1 MHQLPSQQIPIDLNA
16 YDVDRIDQPSYY
28 PSPLYIP
35 PSDEPE
41 VICTR
46 IVDYSIFSAPWAKEL
61 EAIAGRSILD
71 EIEPEFATLFAL
83 RAQALNFTGQKI
95 LGVLSTT
102 LGALTEQGF
111 TVKDVRYY
119 CHDFEME
126 IDLSIELVVDCS
138 FEQAFELCRNVI
150 EAIASRH
157 ENPLTDLI
165 HLRVDSLS
173 DDDDPSDQP

>member
-1 MHQLPSQQIPIDLNA
+1 MHQLPSQQVLIDLNSCEVA
-16 YDVDRIDQPSYY
+16 RIDQPSYY
-28 PSPLYIP
+28 PSPLYVP
-35 PSDEPE
+35 PSDEPD

-46 IVDYSIFSAPWAKEL
+46 IADYSIFSAPWAKEL
-61 EAIAGRSILD
+61 EAISGRSILD
-71 EIEPEFATLFAL
+71 EIELEFATLFAL

-95 LGVLSTT
+95 LGVLTT
-102 LGALTEQGF
+102 ALGALTEQGF

>member
-1 MHQLPSQQIPIDLNA
+1 MHQLPSQQVPIDLNS

-35 PSDEPE
+35 PSDEPD

-46 IVDYSIFSAPWAKEL
+46 IVDYSIFSAPWAKKL
-61 EAIAGRSILD
+61 EAISERSILD

-95 LGVLSTT
+95 LDVLSTA

-111 TVKDVRYY
+111 TVKDVRYH

-126 IDLSIELVVDCS
+126 IDLTIKLVVECS
-138 FEQAFELCRNVI
+138 FEQACDLLGHVI
-150 EAIASRH
+150 EAIYSQH

-165 HLRVDSLS
+165 HLWVDSLS
-173 DDDDPSDQP
+173 NEHDPSDQL

>member
-46 IVDYSIFSAPWAKEL
+46 IADYSIFSAPWAKQL
-61 EAIAGRSILD
+61 EAISGRSILD

-83 RAQALNFTGQKI
+83 RAQALNITGKQI
-95 LGVLSTT
+95 FDVLSTA
-102 LGALTEQGF
+102 LGVLTEQGF
-111 TVKDVRYY
+111 TVKDVRY
-119 CHDFEME
+119 HFNDFEME
-126 IDLSIELVVDCS
+126 IDLSIELVVECS
-138 FEQAFELCRNVI
+138 LEKACDLWGHVI
-150 EAIASRH
+150 EAIVSKH

-165 HLRVDSLS
+165 HLEVNSLR
-173 DDDDPSDQP
+173 DNDRNT

>member
-1 MHQLPSQQIPIDLNA
+1 MHQFPSQQISIDLNA
-16 YDVDRIDQPSYY
+16 YEVDRIDQPSYY
-28 PSPLYIP
+28 PSPLYVP
-35 PSDEPE
+35 PSDRSAA
-41 VICTR
+41 VCTR

-61 EAIAGRSILD
+61 EAISGVAFLD
-71 EIEPEFATLFAL
+71 EIESEFATLFAL
-83 RAQALNFTGQKI
+83 RAQALNITSKQI
-95 LGVLSTT
+95 SEVMSTA

-138 FEQAFELCRNVI
+138 FEQAFDLRRHVI
-150 EAIASRH
+150 EAITRRH

-173 DDDDPSDQP
+173 DDHDPSDQP